1 MFYVFDLTSNE
12 TIATDTLQA
21 HELQPT
27 TTPSN
32 QQHIKLRTILN
43 TLKRSRTGCLQC
55 RARKKNAMKSTP
67 FVVHANAAKLI
78 VVGELRLSLR
88 FSKWTPR
95 KFYFIGGNTRVK
107 LYKSR

>member
-12 TIATDTLQA
+12 TIAIDTLQA

-43 TLKRSRTGCLQC
+43 TLKRSRTD
-55 RARKKNAMKSTP
+55 AFNVEHERKMQ
-67 FVVHANAAKLI
+67 
-78 VVGELRLSLR
+78 
-88 FSKWTPR
+88 
-95 KFYFIGGNTRVK
+95 
-107 LYKSR
+107 